1 MVQLLD
7 RDCPSGQPGQVEGRD
22 RGMDGRAMGSSWLAL
37 ESLPPTRE
45 AQVFNYT
52 KL

>member
-1 MVQLLD
+1 MQLLD
-7 RDCPSGQPGQVEGRD
+7 RDCPLGQHGQVEGRD
-22 RGMDGRAMGSSWLAL
+22 RGMDVRAMGSSWLAL
-37 ESLPPTRE
+37 ESLPSSRE